1 MPPGLVLVAKLI
13 LPPSHQQGP
22 TESVEVALVFVI
34 DPKRKFVDDLQVHEH
49 TQIQSLACHRELR

>member
-1 MPPGLVLVAKLI
+1 MPPGLVLVAKPI

-34 DPKRKFVDDLQVHEH
+34 DPKRKFVDDLLEQ
-49 TQIQSLACHRELR
+49 LRSFKAPMQR